1 MRKVVRC
8 LFLGILT
15 FVIPVLLVLAHPGRT
30 DSRGCHTCR
39 TNCANWGLSYGQYHC
54 HNGGNASSS
63 NSRSYNT
70 TTKATTVRHI
80 YGCMDN
86 GAINYNANA
95 NASDGTC
102 KYEKTETIT
111 ETIYYDTKV
120 EGNNTIG
127 NKKVI
132 QDGKNGE
139 KQVVVKKIV
148 DERGSEISRETIS
161 ETISIEPVNEI
172 VTYDIKTTKKLVINS
187 NEEEN
192 SNSMPLI
199 VTIIFLIINVIYG
212 NKNKDTKLI
221 INEIKK
227 VNSWI
232 KYILYLLYF
241 IFVIPVFV
249 DIVLVILDFIK
260 KRRACF

>member
-1 MRKVVRC
+1 MKKVVI
-8 LFLGILT
+8 F
-15 FVIPVLLVLAHPGRT
+15 LLVVFSLFVGVSSVSAG
-30 DSRGCHTCR
+30 RGCCSHHGGQSYCSNGRWVCRDGTYSPSCTC
-39 TNCANWGLSYGQYHC
+39 
-54 HNGGNASSS
+54 GGGYSS
-63 NSRSYNT
+63 NSRGST
-70 TTKATTVRHI
+70 TAKTTTVRQV

-102 KYEKTETIT
+102 RYEKKETIK
-111 ETIYYDTKV
+111 ETIYYDTKI

-127 NKKVI
+127 NKKVL
-132 QDGKNGE
+132 QSGKNGE

-148 DERGSEISRETIS
+148 DEGGSEISRETIS
-161 ETISIEPVNEI
+161 ETILIEPVNEI
-172 VTYDIKTTKKLVINS
+172 VKYDIKTTKKLVINS

-192 SNSMPLI
+192 SSSTPLI

-212 NKNKDTKLI
+212 NKNKETKLI

-227 VNSWI
+227 VDSRI
-232 KYILYLLYF
+232 KYILYILYF

-260 KRRACF
+260 RRKACF